1 MTTILVIV
9 LLALVLDRW
18 LPDRGGFEIWTWY
31 SDWAQSVERR
41 FNGGLRSQGIFAVLL
56 AIAPIILV
64 IFLATLVL
72 GQIATVLVFLFAVVA
87 LYLCVDLYRLGD
99 VAQAVATA
107 LENGEGEQAAGPPHE
122 LTRQDTR

>member
-18 LPDRGGFEIWTWY
+18 LPDRGGFQIWTWY
-31 SDWAQSVERR
+31 SDWAESVEQR
-41 FNGGLRSQGIFAVLL
+41 FNGGPRSPGIFSVLL
-56 AIAPIILV
+56 AIAPIILG

-72 GQIATVLVFLFAVVA
+72 GQIAAVLAFLFAVAV

-99 VAQAVATA
+99 VARSEERRV
-107 LENGEGEQAAGPPHE
+107 GEEC
-122 LTRQDTR
+122 RF